1 MTRSVFWR
9 HLRLPLA
16 AGACLAALSAVALGV
31 LPQQQGTVDLLT
43 QANVTLNGAAAGD
56 LSGYSVASAGDV
68 NGDGLADVIV
78 GVRFADPSSG
88 ADAGSSY
95 VIYGTASPSD
105 IDLSSLGSSGF
116 RIDGA
121 AAGDNSGWSVASAG
135 DVNGDGRADVI
146 VGAPYA
152 DPPSRNA
159 AGSSYVIYGTAS
171 PSNVNLASLDGSSGF
186 RIDGAAAGDNSGIS
200 VASAGDVN
208 GDGRADLIV
217 GAYYADPF
225 SRNLAGSTYV
235 VYGNASP
242 SDVDL
247 SALGARG
254 FRIDGAG
261 AGDNSGKSVASAGDV
276 NGDGLADVIVGAP
289 YADPAGLIS
298 RSNAGSSYVVYGNAS
313 PSDVDLSSLGSGGF
327 RIDGDSRHAGD
338 NSGWSVASAGDVNRD
353 GFADV
358 IVGAPYADPSS
369 GSSAGSSYVI
379 YGKAAPSDVDLS
391 FAGFSGFRVDGAAAG
406 DQSGW
411 SVASAGDVNGDGLAD
426 VIVGAPYADPSSR
439 ADAGSSYVIYG
450 KASPSDVDLSSLG
463 SSGFRADGGAAGDLS
478 GYSVASAGDVNG
490 DGRADVIVG
499 APLANPSSRSGAGSS
514 YLFGFGTAL
523 VSYPGAITATVGTPI
538 TSLTPTVRR
547 TGAAS
552 FSVSPALPAGLSL
565 DAATGVI
572 SGTPTEAATATST
585 VTMTDLSGTA
595 STTVSVTVEAAP
607 TSAPAAQPAA
617 LKVRMTC
624 KGTVCTTR
632 GTLPAGATRI
642 GQSATAGA
650 TRTGQSATAV
660 GKKAARA
667 KCSVK
672 ATGKGKKIKRTFACR
687 LGVKKGTWTVT
698 TSARAKNGTIVAQ
711 SVVTKRVR

>member
-43 QANVTLNGAAAGD
+43 QANVTLSGAAAGD
-56 LSGYSVASAGDV
+56 LSG
-68 NGDGLADVIV
+68 I
-78 GVRFADPSSG
+78 
-88 ADAGSSY
+88 
-95 VIYGTASPSD
+95 
-105 IDLSSLGSSGF
+105 
-116 RIDGA
+116 
-121 AAGDNSGWSVASAG
+121 SVASAG

-152 DPPSRNA
+152 DPSSRNL
-159 AGSSYVIYGTAS
+159 AGSSYVIYG
-171 PSNVNLASLDGSSGF
+171 
-186 RIDGAAAGDNSGIS
+186 
-200 VASAGDVN
+200 
-208 GDGRADLIV
+208 
-217 GAYYADPF
+217 
-225 SRNLAGSTYV
+225 
-235 VYGNASP
+235 
-242 SDVDL
+242 
-247 SALGARG
+247 
-254 FRIDGAG
+254 
-261 AGDNSGKSVASAGDV
+261 
-276 NGDGLADVIVGAP
+276 
-289 YADPAGLIS
+289 
-298 RSNAGSSYVVYGNAS
+298 
-313 PSDVDLSSLGSGGF
+313 
-327 RIDGDSRHAGD
+327 
-338 NSGWSVASAGDVNRD
+338 
-353 GFADV
+353 
-358 IVGAPYADPSS
+358 
-369 GSSAGSSYVI
+369 
-379 YGKAAPSDVDLS
+379 
-391 FAGFSGFRVDGAAAG
+391 
-406 DQSGW
+406 
-411 SVASAGDVNGDGLAD
+411 
-426 VIVGAPYADPSSR
+426 
-439 ADAGSSYVIYG
+439 
-450 KASPSDVDLSSLG
+450 
-463 SSGFRADGGAAGDLS
+463 
-478 GYSVASAGDVNG
+478 
-490 DGRADVIVG
+490 
-499 APLANPSSRSGAGSS
+499 
-514 YLFGFGTAL
+514 FGTAS

-547 TGAAS
+547 TGTAA

-572 SGTPTEAATATST
+572 SGTPNEAATATST

-607 TSAPAAQPAA
+607 TSIPAAQPAA

-660 GKKAARA
+660 GKKAVRA

-711 SVVTKRVR
+711 SVMTKRVK

>member
-43 QANVTLNGAAAGD
+43 QANVTLNGD
-56 LSGYSVASAGDV
+56 TNSNSGY
-68 NGDGLADVIV
+68 
-78 GVRFADPSSG
+78 
-88 ADAGSSY
+88 
-95 VIYGTASPSD
+95 
-105 IDLSSLGSSGF
+105 
-116 RIDGA
+116 
-121 AAGDNSGWSVASAG
+121 SVASAG

-152 DPPSRNA
+152 DPSSRND
-159 AGSSYVIYGTAS
+159 AGSSYVIYGQAS
-171 PSNVNLASLDGSSGF
+171 PSNVDLLSLGSSGF
-186 RIDGAAAGDNSGIS
+186 RIDGA
-200 VASAGDVN
+200 
-208 GDGRADLIV
+208 
-217 GAYYADPF
+217 
-225 SRNLAGSTYV
+225 
-235 VYGNASP
+235 
-242 SDVDL
+242 
-247 SALGARG
+247 
-254 FRIDGAG
+254 
-261 AGDNSGKSVASAGDV
+261 
-276 NGDGLADVIVGAP
+276 
-289 YADPAGLIS
+289 
-298 RSNAGSSYVVYGNAS
+298 
-313 PSDVDLSSLGSGGF
+313 
-327 RIDGDSRHAGD
+327 
-338 NSGWSVASAGDVNRD
+338 
-353 GFADV
+353 
-358 IVGAPYADPSS
+358 
-369 GSSAGSSYVI
+369 
-379 YGKAAPSDVDLS
+379 
-391 FAGFSGFRVDGAAAG
+391 
-406 DQSGW
+406 
-411 SVASAGDVNGDGLAD
+411 
-426 VIVGAPYADPSSR
+426 
-439 ADAGSSYVIYG
+439 
-450 KASPSDVDLSSLG
+450 
-463 SSGFRADGGAAGDLS
+463 AAGDLS

-499 APLANPSSRSGAGSS
+499 AYLANPSSGNNAGSS
-514 YLFGFGTAL
+514 YVIYGFGTAL

-595 STTVSVTVEAAP
+595 STTVSVSVTVEAAP

-660 GKKAARA
+660 GKKAVRA

-687 LGVKKGTWTVT
+687 LGVKKGTWTIT

-711 SVVTKRVR
+711 SVVTKRVK